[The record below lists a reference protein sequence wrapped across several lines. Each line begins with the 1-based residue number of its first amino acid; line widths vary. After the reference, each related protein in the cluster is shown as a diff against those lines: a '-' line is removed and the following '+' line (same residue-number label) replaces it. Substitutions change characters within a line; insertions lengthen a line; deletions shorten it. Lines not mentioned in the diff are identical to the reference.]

1 MATATMAA
9 APPSG
14 LTEAEASRR
23 LAARGPIPAP
33 ATSRS
38 YASIVRANVFTVFN
52 LILAVAGAVTI
63 AYGQWQDALFLGIL
77 FFNSAIGIVQEVRAK
92 KALDRLAALVAPTAT
107 VVRDGA
113 AREVSVGDVV
123 VGDLL
128 RVQAGDQIVADGQIE
143 TASGLSLDESI
154 LTGESR
160 PVVRGPG
167 EVVRSASFVAEG
179 IGEFEVTAVG
189 EQSYASRIAG
199 EARSFRHPR
208 SPLERALN
216 VLLLSLVGVM
226 IPLGLLLGFALHHRH
241 TRLSDAVPTAVAAVV
256 TLVPEGLIL
265 LTSLAFAVAA
275 LRMARRGALVQQL
288 NALESLASVDM
299 VCTDKTGTLTEPE
312 PHVVDT
318 VAAPGVMKGELE
330 RALGRYGASAVSRTS
345 TLDAI
350 RTAFETEPER
360 PSAEVPFSS
369 SRRWSALALGADR
382 YVLGAP
388 ELFPLDGLK
397 ERSEAA
403 AAQGRRV
410 VAVGTTSADLGEVR
424 PEQGPPSDL
433 RPIGIVV
440 IGERL
445 RPRARETVAYLL
457 AQGVELRVLSGDRPE
472 TVAAIAREA
481 GVPELGSPLDGRDL
495 PTGQAALAK
504 AVLATSVIGRI
515 SPEGKKSVVEA
526 LHAAGRYV
534 AMIGDGVNDV
544 PALKAS
550 RLAIAQ
556 GSGSQMARSVADLV
570 LVRDD
575 FGSVPDM
582 VVEGRKILR
591 NLTRV
596 AKLFVTK
603 SAFAVFLI
611 VSIGL
616 TPTAYPLLP
625 RHLTLVASLAIGI
638 PGFFLA
644 LAPSAGEFHVKGF
657 LRDVLRFSLPA
668 GTAAGLGVLSSYTF
682 VLQVLNRPLPESRTV
697 AATVLLIVG
706 LYLIVA
712 LESTST
718 RRTAWVSA
726 LCAALGGLYALV
738 LIVPFARHFY
748 ALAVPNAP
756 AWLAIVVGSVIAIG
770 GLIGTDDRFIP
781 DWALHRLSGSGSNG
795 APTAPK

>member
-1 MATATMAA
+1 MATAMMPAS
-9 APPSG
+9 PPAG

-23 LAARGPIPAP
+23 LAARGPLPAP

-38 YASIVRANVFTVFN
+38 YASIVRANVFTIFN
-52 LILAVAGAVTI
+52 LILAVFGGLTL
-63 AYGQWQDALFLGIL
+63 AYGQWQDSLFLGIL
-77 FFNSAIGIVQEVRAK
+77 VFNAAIGIVQEVRAK
-92 KALDRLAALVAPTAT
+92 KALDRLAALVAPTAA

-113 AREVSVGDVV
+113 AREVNVGDVV
-123 VGDLL
+123 VGDLV
-128 RVQAGDQIVADGQIE
+128 RVQAGDQVVADGQIE
-143 TASGLSLDESI
+143 TANGLSLDESI

-160 PVVRGPG
+160 PVVRRPG
-167 EVVRSASFVAEG
+167 EEVRSGSFVAEG
-179 IGEFEVTAVG
+179 IGEYVVTAVG

-208 SPLERALN
+208 SPLERSLN
-216 VLLLSLVGVM
+216 ILLLSLVCVM
-226 IPLGLLLGFALHHRH
+226 VPLGLVLGYALHHRH

-265 LTSLAFAVAA
+265 LTSLAFAVAS

-288 NALESLASVDM
+288 NALESLASVDI
-299 VCTDKTGTLTEPE
+299 VCMDKTGTLTEPE
-312 PHVVDT
+312 PQVLDT
-318 VAAPGVMKGELE
+318 VAAPGVMKSELE
-330 RALGRYGASAVSRTS
+330 RALARYGASAASRTS

-350 RTAFETEPER
+350 RKAFKAEPEH

-369 SRRWSALALGADR
+369 SRRWSALGLGAER

-388 ELFPLDGLK
+388 ELFPLDGLR
-397 ERSEAA
+397 ERAEAEA
-403 AAQGRRV
+403 TQGRRV
-410 VAVGTTSADLGEVR
+410 VAVGTTSAHLDDAR
-424 PEQGPPSDL
+424 PEQGAPADL

-445 RPRARETVAYLL
+445 RPRARETVEYLL
-457 AQGVELRVLSGDRPE
+457 AQGVEVRVLSGDRPE

-481 GVPELGSPLDGRDL
+481 GVPERGPPLDGSDL
-495 PTGQAALAK
+495 PPGQAALAR
-504 AVLATSVIGRI
+504 AVLASSVIGRI

-526 LHAAGRYV
+526 LSAAGRYV

-544 PALKAS
+544 PALKAA
-550 RLAIAQ
+550 RLGIAQ

-582 VVEGRKILR
+582 VVEGRKALR

-603 SAFAVFLI
+603 SVFAAFLI

-657 LRDVLRFSLPA
+657 LRDVMRFSLPA
-668 GTAAGLGVLSSYTF
+668 GTAVGLGVLSSYTF
-682 VLQVLNRPLPESRTV
+682 VLQVLDRPLPESRTV

-706 LYLIVA
+706 LYLILA
-712 LESTST
+712 LESATA
-718 RRTAWVSA
+718 RRGAWVSA
-726 LCAALGGLYALV
+726 LCAALGGIYALV

-748 ALAVPNAP
+748 ALGVPNP
-756 AWLAIVVGSVIAIG
+756 LAWLAIVAGAALAIG

-781 DWALHRLSGSGSNG
+781 GWALNRWGS
-795 APTAPK
+795 AT